1 MINYKAMTPEQSAN
15 HFSVLLGRPV
25 RYSRNIY
32 ADREVEDRHLKAY
45 SDRGVAARIC
55 DDGSIVLYGKP
66 EHNGYFNLLKTA
78 VYQLMVEKGPEGLL
92 PSMDLMRMA
101 AERSVRFTDS
111 MSDVDLRAFCMSCSD
126 GNVSGMKT
134 AADILHVAFK
144 GSQYPEGLERSVCN
158 GLKAYRYGI
167 MEKVREGSDEVLIEK
182 FAMETASPYSGHI
195 HLHLGKSDGAFRAL
209 GYMDMPLVMRIDTV
223 REMSR
228 EMGMMVNDII
238 NQGLL
243 GEIRHPICCIKSK
256 KYTNQISAILNVR
269 TENGDF
275 YAFNIQKKVD
285 MPQDLKSVTLSR
297 LYKISRDNLL
307 KALSKEDN
315 LLYVRRSG
323 ENIYSS
329 DIIRVLRDDIKK
341 GGPESPVLHG
351 ANGGRRVGFNHDAL
365 DDALNVAAKVVN
377 NFKNPKNFGDLE
389 KNIAESV
396 KKVEAQDVRRLHGAN
411 GEYRVGLYH
420 DDRDAA
426 LGEDVLHRDSAQDAI
441 THPLNVGAKIDNISD
456 NTKRDNG
463 SSLKSEAL
471 KSLSRPIADGGFS
484 KAAQKK
490 FSDKGI
496 SNAGDI
502 RSRLMLN
509 NGEER
514 FAKDFGQKALRDAKR
529 WLDELGISSLRVAS
543 RQKVSEETSG
553 LTGSS
558 LAEVDFFRALREFPK
573 ETLPGQVVMPVS
585 PDGHLYRGMD
595 SYQLSARQAA
605 NARWKGCNVF
615 LSKEDMAAF
624 GLTPLPSAEPVS
636 LLSKDGFQVW
646 NLMDLNMGDAMKER
660 LVERYR
666 EMTPAVPAPMVRQMA
681 TFVPQMKADVASIA
695 AHLDSRFDVMS
706 GGVAADGV
714 DSLETSIKNEVP
726 SIEKRYDPSGT
737 LREHLFPPADIHR
750 LFLMGEARVDAE
762 VSSRPVMGY
771 DVSGAGQ
778 KQHVDIMLRLE
789 NDGIAVYSHK
799 GERLQGKLRD
809 LLKNGDRRIKK
820 ASQKVAVCGNTLE
833 PPGINKKR

>member
-1 MINYKAMTPEQSAN
+1 MVNYKAMTPEQSAN

-92 PSMDLMRMA
+92 PSLDLMRMA
-101 AERSVRFTDS
+101 TERSVRYTDG
-111 MSDVDLRAFCMSCSD
+111 MSDVDLKAFCMSCSD

-144 GSQYPEGLERSVCN
+144 GAQYPEGLERSVCN

-167 MEKVREGSDEVLIEK
+167 LEKVREGSDEALIEK
-182 FAMETASPYSGHI
+182 FAMETASPYSGHR
-195 HLHLGKSDGAFRAL
+195 HLHLGKPEGAMKAL
-209 GYMDMPLVMRIDTV
+209 GYPDVNLIMDVETLRKQAAKMDLSVMGLMEQDVIHKIKNPIAVVKSRFKDSNMAILDLVKTD
-223 REMSR
+223 
-228 EMGMMVNDII
+228 
-238 NQGLL
+238 
-243 GEIRHPICCIKSK
+243 GEIVVYYFPDKKNIDKHNKLGGFSSVSPDSLCRIILYKEKGENFSSTLLYAENKQNSSIKKVLEDVLKNAFCINDK
-256 KYTNQISAILNVR
+256 KGEDALHRDSAQDAKARLLNV
-269 TENGDF
+269 T
-275 YAFNIQKKVD
+275 ANILQ
-285 MPQDLKSVTLSR
+285 
-297 LYKISRDNLL
+297 
-307 KALSKEDN
+307 
-315 LLYVRRSG
+315 
-323 ENIYSS
+323 
-329 DIIRVLRDDIKK
+329 
-341 GGPESPVLHG
+341 
-351 ANGGRRVGFNHDAL
+351 
-365 DDALNVAAKVVN
+365 
-377 NFKNPKNFGDLE
+377 NFKNPKNFDDLE
-389 KNIAESV
+389 KNIAESI
-396 KKVEAQDVRRLHGAN
+396 KKVEAQDARRLQNRAKEISGTSIP
-411 GEYRVGLYH
+411 
-420 DDRDAA
+420 A
-426 LGEDVLHRDSAQDAI
+426 LPSSA
-441 THPLNVGAKIDNISD
+441 LNADAKIDNISD

-471 KSLSRPIADGGFS
+471 KNLSRPIADGGFS
-484 KAAQKK
+484 KVTQKK
-490 FSDKGI
+490 FFDKGI

-514 FAKDFGQKALRDAKR
+514 FAEDFGQKALRDAKR

-553 LTGSS
+553 LTGAS

-585 PDGHLYRGMD
+585 TDGRLYRGMD

-636 LLSKDGFQVW
+636 LLSKDGLQVW
-646 NLMDLNMGDAMKER
+646 NLMDLDMGDAMKER

-666 EMTPAVPAPMVRQMA
+666 EMTPAVPAPMIRQMA
-681 TFVPQMKADVASIA
+681 TFTPQTKADVASIA

-706 GGVAADGV
+706 GGVATDGV

-737 LREHLFPPADIHR
+737 LREHLFPPVDIHR
-750 LFLMGEARVDAE
+750 LFLMGEAHVDAE

-771 DVSGAGQ
+771 DISGAGQ
-778 KQHVDIMLRLE
+778 KQHVDITLRLE

>member
-1 MINYKAMTPEQSAN
+1 MVNYKAMTPEQSAN

-101 AERSVRFTDS
+101 AERSVRYTDG
-111 MSDVDLRAFCMSCSD
+111 MSDIDLKAFCMSCSD

-144 GSQYPEGLERSVCN
+144 GAQYPEGLERSVCN

-167 MEKVREGSDEVLIEK
+167 LEKVREGSDEALIEK
-182 FAMETASPYSGHI
+182 FAMETASPYSGHR
-195 HLHLGKSDGAFRAL
+195 HLHLGKSEGAMKAL
-209 GYMDMPLVMRIDTV
+209 GYPDVPLVLNIEAIRKYAGKMDLSVEKVI
-223 REMSR
+223 E
-228 EMGMMVNDII
+228 G
-238 NQGLL
+238 GLL
-243 GEIRHPICCIKSK
+243 HKIKNPIAVVKSK
-256 KYTNQISAILNVR
+256 YNGSNIGVLDEIDSTGRIIVCYFPNKKNIESKNTLGGFDAIAPDALCRIIGHGERKELSSDTLLFADFKSGSSVKRSLEDVLKKAFDIQDKKGEDALHRVSAQDAKARLLNV
-269 TENGDF
+269 T
-275 YAFNIQKKVD
+275 ANILQ
-285 MPQDLKSVTLSR
+285 
-297 LYKISRDNLL
+297 
-307 KALSKEDN
+307 
-315 LLYVRRSG
+315 
-323 ENIYSS
+323 
-329 DIIRVLRDDIKK
+329 
-341 GGPESPVLHG
+341 
-351 ANGGRRVGFNHDAL
+351 
-365 DDALNVAAKVVN
+365 
-377 NFKNPKNFGDLE
+377 NFKNPKNFDDLE
-389 KNIAESV
+389 KNIADSI
-396 KKVEAQDVRRLHGAN
+396 KKVEAQDARRLQN
-411 GEYRVGLYH
+411 RVKEISGTSIP
-420 DDRDAA
+420 A
-426 LGEDVLHRDSAQDAI
+426 LPSSA
-441 THPLNVGAKIDNISD
+441 LNVAAKIDNISD
-456 NTKRDNG
+456 NTKWDNG

-471 KSLSRPIADGGFS
+471 KNLSRPIADGGFS

-514 FAKDFGQKALRDAKR
+514 FAEDFGQKALRDAKR

-585 PDGHLYRGMD
+585 TDGRLYRGMD

-636 LLSKDGFQVW
+636 LLSKDGLQVW
-646 NLMDLNMGDAMKER
+646 NLMDLDMGDAMKER

-681 TFVPQMKADVASIA
+681 TFTPQTKADVATIA

-750 LFLMGEARVDAE
+750 LFLMGEAHVDAE

-778 KQHVDIMLRLE
+778 KQHVDITLRLE
-789 NDGIAVYSHK
+789 NDGIVVYSHK

-820 ASQKVAVCGNTLE
+820 ASQKVTVCGNALE